1 MKTVLVLAPH
11 PDFAEAVR
19 SALSPE
25 EYRVIHRSHVE
36 EAEPFLQQGL
46 LDACL
51 LDVATTSVEGIW
63 GLERVRRQAPRCPV
77 VLFTAA
83 RSWEWEEEAY
93 LQGVRHVLTHPLRP
107 RLLNALLS
115 RLLAPSE
122 PAAAPANPARPALAS
137 PSVALT
143 RGEPNLKTFE
153 ALGALRDFSA
163 ILGNSLCAEALLKQF
178 LLLLREIIG
187 VNRSA
192 VFLRAPVQVFGSQ
205 SSAEEGRLLRSAC
218 AIGLP
223 QGLVENIA
231 LSLDSGIGRHVDRY
245 GRILRRDSREAQAD
259 AAVLKEFELLGV
271 EVAVPVLDLESVIGV
286 AMFDGRVTGEPL
298 TNAELELVFHLLEAV
313 GLAVKNIRLHQ
324 QLANNHEMMADV
336 LRQLNTGCVVISRD
350 LAVLHLNR
358 TARNYFTRP
367 GRRGSDF
374 EFSDLP
380 AALGSKVYQV
390 LQTGAGLAP
399 FKFQPP
405 EAPNALYQVTILPVQ
420 PPNAA
425 LPTSV
430 LVMIEDHSQNE
441 QLQRL
446 EIEAANLRLV
456 KQMADRLAHE
466 VGNALVPLST
476 HQQLFTKK
484 YDDPEFR
491 ASLDTA
497 LADGVRRVTRLTNQ
511 MRFLARDAVAVPE
524 SFPLAPLIDEAYQE
538 AQKYLPV
545 KSAQLKY
552 NIGKQAVMLSGDRA
566 SLKHAMAE
574 ILLNALQ
581 ANPNNARIA
590 VETRAERGPT
600 AGPWVQIEFRDNGT
614 GFSPEAA
621 KRVPEPFYTTRNVGL
636 GLGLVVSRRV
646 VETHRGKLEVV
657 APQNGQSGIVRLSL
671 PLAAPVP
678 AE

>member
-25 EYRVIHRSHVE
+25 EFRVIHRHGAE
-36 EAEPFLQQGL
+36 EAEPFLRQGL

-51 LDVATTSVEGIW
+51 LDVASSQIEGLW
-63 GLERVRRQAPRCPV
+63 MLERVRLQAPRCPV
-77 VLFTAA
+77 VIYTDAK
-83 RSWEWEEEAY
+83 SCEWEEEAY
-93 LQGVRHVLTHPLRP
+93 LQGVRHVLTHPVRP
-107 RLLNALLS
+107 RLLNALLN
-115 RLLAPSE
+115 RLLAP
-122 PAAAPANPARPALAS
+122 AAPAAPALAPAPPASSDTPS
-137 PSVALT
+137 PSGKSEA
-143 RGEPNLKTFE
+143 NLRSFE

-192 VFLRAPVQVFGSQ
+192 VFLRAPGQIFGGQ
-205 SSAEEGRLLRSAC
+205 RSAEEGRRLRSAC

-223 QGLVENIA
+223 QGLVENLA
-231 LSLDSGIGRHVDRY
+231 LSLDSGIGRHVDRH
-245 GRILRRDSREAQAD
+245 GRILRRDSREAQGD
-259 AAVLKEFELLGV
+259 AAVMKEFELLGV
-271 EVAVPVLDLESVIGV
+271 EVAVPMLDLESVIGV
-286 AMFDGRVTGEPL
+286 ALFDGRVTGESL
-298 TNAELELVFHLLEAV
+298 TNTELQLVFHLLEAV

-324 QLANNHEMMADV
+324 QLATNHEMMADV
-336 LRQLNTGCVVISRD
+336 LRQLNTGCVVVGRD
-350 LAVLHLNR
+350 LGIQHINR
-358 TARNYFTRP
+358 TARAYFTRP

-390 LQTGAGLAP
+390 LKTGAGLAP

-405 EAPNALYQVTILPVQ
+405 ESPNTLYQVTILPVQ
-420 PPNAA
+420 PPNMA

-430 LVMIEDHSQNE
+430 LLMVEDHSQHE

-476 HQQLFTKK
+476 HQQLFAKK
-484 YDDPEFR
+484 YEDPEFR

-524 SFPLAPLIDEAYQE
+524 AFPLAPLIDEAYQE
-538 AQKYLPV
+538 AQKYQPV

-552 NIGKQAVMLSGDRA
+552 NLGKQAVMLSGDRA

-590 VETRAERGPT
+590 VETKSERGADT
-600 AGPWVQIEFRDNGT
+600 GNWVQIEFRDNGS

-636 GLGLVVSRRV
+636 GLGLVVSRKV

-657 APQNGQSGIVRLSL
+657 PPQGGQSGVVRLSL
-671 PLAAPVP
+671 PLATPP
-678 AE
+678 AAE